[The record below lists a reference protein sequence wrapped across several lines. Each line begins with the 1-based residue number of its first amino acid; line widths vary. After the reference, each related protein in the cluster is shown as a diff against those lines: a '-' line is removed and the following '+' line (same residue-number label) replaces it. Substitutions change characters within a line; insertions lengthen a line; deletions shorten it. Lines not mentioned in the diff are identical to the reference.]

1 MEYYKFHIDEDDAEQ
16 VFCVY
21 RDLSKGKDS
30 KRIVRSF
37 PLSIISEKEPKLLE
51 MVDGD
56 ITDVYYEERHEECV
70 ATEVKYFN
78 NTIEPISEENIDW
91 IRNFVKCACVNE
103 DFDDLIAPPSVDQQ
117 VEDFIKEFFD
127 NDSEE
132 DLGDI
137 SGDTPLEQK
146 DFLAE
151 FFAELEEDSN

>member
-1 MEYYKFHIDEDDAEQ
+1 MEYIKFHIDEDDSQQ

-21 RDLSKGKDS
+21 RDLSKGKQE
-30 KRIVRSF
+30 KKIVRSF
-37 PLSIISEKEPKLLE
+37 PLSVIGEKEPKLLE
-51 MVDGD
+51 MVEGD
-56 ITDVYYEERHEECV
+56 ITDVYYEERSGECV

-78 NTIEPISEENIDW
+78 NSMESIAEKDIDW

-127 NDSEE
+127 ESDGFE
-132 DLGDI
+132 DITKD
-137 SGDTPLEQK
+137 DQPLQQK

-151 FFAELEEDSN
+151 FFAELEEDSE